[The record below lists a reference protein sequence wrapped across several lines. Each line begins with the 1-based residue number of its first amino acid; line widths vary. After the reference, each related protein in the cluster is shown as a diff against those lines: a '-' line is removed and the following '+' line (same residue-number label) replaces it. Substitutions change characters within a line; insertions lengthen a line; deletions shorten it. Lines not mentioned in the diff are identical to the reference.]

1 MRMERCMSIL
11 LFLFIIAF
19 PVLSAEGI
27 EQGQNLSLEEQAS
40 FCLEYSRK
48 ILIELGNENFSV
60 LRINNTL
67 IQAENIF
74 DAQSIL
80 KQKRKDTDFS
90 LVLSYCVDMQSIKE
104 KAFEAR
110 DEFIALKKFYYEL
123 DVEDMN
129 TSSIDKIIFEIED
142 EIKTERYEKVK
153 PLIDETYE
161 EIINVRAD
169 YTTFNIFYRTVTR
182 NLKQFLYENWFYIV
196 SGFAVLI
203 ILFFIYKNTFY
214 QGIIKW
220 KVHKLNVRKK
230 TLKGLI
236 KTTQY
241 EYFNQGK
248 MSQGIYN
255 IKIKKFAEL
264 IRDIDRQIPL
274 LQERLFKILKKEKK
288 LKKVLKKNEI
298 V

>member
-1 MRMERCMSIL
+1 MNLVFALE
-11 LFLFIIAF
+11 
-19 PVLSAEGI
+19 
-27 EQGQNLSLEEQAS
+27 QNLSIEEQAVI
-40 FCLEYSRK
+40 CLEESGE
-48 ILIELGNENFSV
+48 ILIELGNGNFSV
-60 LRINNTL
+60 LRINNSL
-67 IQAENIF
+67 NQAENLF

-80 KQKRKDTDFS
+80 KQKNKEYNFA
-90 LVLSYCVDMQSIKE
+90 LVLPYCDEIKAIKE
-104 KAFEAR
+104 NAFEAR

-123 DVEDMN
+123 NAEEMD
-129 TSSIDKIIFEIED
+129 TSSIDEIILEID
-142 EIKTERYEKVK
+142 NEIKSERYEKVK

-169 YTTFNIFYRTVTR
+169 YTTFNIFYRTVTA
-182 NLKQFLYENWFYIV
+182 NLKNFLYENWLYLV
-196 SGFAVLI
+196 SGFSVLI

-248 MSQGIYN
+248 MSQGTYS

-264 IRDIDRQIPL
+264 IRDVDRQIPL
-274 LQERLFKILKKEKK
+274 LQERLFKILKNQKK
-288 LKKVLKKNEI
+288 LKSRKNGKERKKKKGE
-298 V
+298 